1 MPKNYTESFVSN
13 KPDIRNRDD
22 LYLLMR
28 SFYDK
33 LLADPS
39 ISYLFTEVARI
50 DLDHHLLVLV
60 DFWDNILFGSDT
72 YRKNAMQPHM
82 VLHAKSPIL
91 PGHFETW
98 LGYFKRTV
106 DELFTGPKAFLA
118 KERAVSIATI
128 MKIRVKQAG

>member
-1 MPKNYTESFVSN
+1 MQ
-13 KPDIRNRDD
+13 PDKDIETRED
-22 LYLLMR
+22 LFLLMQG
-28 SFYDK
+28 FYSK

-39 ISYLFTEVARI
+39 ISYLFTEVAKVN
-50 DLDHHLLVLV
+50 LEEHLPVLV
-60 DFWDNILFGSDT
+60 DFWDNLLFGSDT

-82 VLHAKSPIL
+82 DLHAKSPIL
-91 PGHFETW
+91 PHHFETW
-98 LGYFKRTV
+98 LGYFKETV

>member
-1 MPKNYTESFVSN
+1 MQKNYIRFFVKN

-28 SFYDK
+28 SFYSK

-39 ISYLFTEVARI
+39 ISYLFTDVARI
-50 DLDHHLLVLV
+50 DLDHHLPVLV
-60 DFWDNILFGSDT
+60 DFWDNILFDSDT

-82 VLHAKSPIL
+82 DLHARSPLL
-91 PGHFETW
+91 PQHFETW
-98 LGYFKRTV
+98 LGYFKKTV
-106 DELFTGPKAFLA
+106 DDFFTGPKAFLA